1 MSKRV
6 IVTRA
11 QRTSKNQVMFD
22 GDFDC
27 GQDRVSAWVILSK
40 VLEPLG
46 LRNSRRNDNLNI
58 NRQIR
63 RN

>member
-22 GDFDC
+22 GNFDC
-27 GQDRVSAWVILSK
+27 GQDRVSA
-40 VLEPLG
+40 
-46 LRNSRRNDNLNI
+46 
-58 NRQIR
+58 
-63 RN
+63 